1 MRDWQDEGMASTAS
15 AFWQRVVA
23 DGLRV
28 PEDRPLG
35 DMTAELTS
43 MLGST
48 NPELRDG
55 IALPTLTTWI
65 GRGVYDDLLSGL
77 GDGMVAGLAVG
88 IGESGT
94 DTVFRRSFSVL
105 ALAECIRRN
114 NQVDRLPADKILE
127 WGDRLAAWYIRER
140 DLRGYLPTKGW
151 AHTVAHGADAIAA
164 IAESPYLQKPELT
177 VLLDVL
183 ADRILLPVEQ
193 LFSSGEPDRIASAT
207 MAILR
212 RDLVPLTVLEPWI
225 ARLAQVAGS
234 PPHADADPFLTTGNP
249 EAFLRA
255 LYLKLSLA
263 PRQPACRSDL
273 LLNLVDTLKRT
284 NPYHFTDVAN

>member
-1 MRDWQDEGMASTAS
+1 MASTAS

-55 IALPTLTTWI
+55 IAYPTLATWI

-88 IGESGT
+88 LGENGT
-94 DTVFRRSFSVL
+94 DTVFRRAFSVL
-105 ALAECIRRN
+105 VLAECISRN
-114 NQVDRLPADKILE
+114 NEVDRLPADKILE
-127 WGDRLAAWYIRER
+127 WGDRLAAWYVREK
-140 DLRGYLPTKGW
+140 DLRGYLPAKGW

-164 IAESPYLQKPELT
+164 IAASPHLEKPELT
-177 VLLDVL
+177 VMLDVL
-183 ADRILLPVEQ
+183 ADRILLPVKQ
-193 LFSSGEPDRIASAT
+193 VFSSGEPDRLASAT

-225 ARLAQVAGS
+225 ARLAQVASS
-234 PPHADADPFLTTGNP
+234 PPLVDADPFLTTGNP
-249 EAFLRA
+249 ETFLRA
-255 LYLKLSLA
+255 LYLQLSLA
-263 PRQPACRSDL
+263 PRQPACRADL
-273 LLNLVDTLKRT
+273 LLNLVDSLKRT
-284 NPYHFTDVAN
+284 SPHYFTDVSN

>member
-1 MRDWQDEGMASTAS
+1 MASTAS

-28 PEDRPLG
+28 PEDRPLD
-35 DMTAELTS
+35 DMTAELAT

-48 NPELRDG
+48 SPELRDG
-55 IALPTLTTWI
+55 IAYPTLATWI

-88 IGESGT
+88 IGDSET

-105 ALAECIRRN
+105 ALAECIGRN
-114 NQVDRLPADKILE
+114 NEVDRLPADKVLE
-127 WGDRLAAWYIRER
+127 WGDRLAAWYVREA
-140 DLRGYLPTKGW
+140 DLRGYVQTKGW
-151 AHTVAHGADAIAA
+151 AHAVAHGADAIAA
-164 IAESPYLQKPELT
+164 LSRSPHLGVHELT
-177 VLLDVL
+177 VMLDVL

-193 LFSSGEPDRIASAT
+193 VFSCGEPDRLASAT
-207 MAILR
+207 MSVLR
-212 RDLVPLTVLEPWI
+212 RDLVPFSVLEPWI
-225 ARLAQVAGS
+225 GRLAHVAAS
-234 PPHADADPFLTTGNP
+234 PPHVDRDPFLTTGNP

-284 NPYHFTDVAN
+284 NPHSFTDASG

>member
-1 MRDWQDEGMASTAS
+1 VDWQDEGMASTAS

-55 IALPTLTTWI
+55 IAYPTLATWI

-88 IGESGT
+88 LGENGT
-94 DTVFRRSFSVL
+94 DTVFRRAFSVL
-105 ALAECIRRN
+105 VLAECISRN
-114 NQVDRLPADKILE
+114 NEVDRLPADKILE
-127 WGDRLAAWYIRER
+127 WGDRLAAWYVREK
-140 DLRGYLPTKGW
+140 DLRGYLPAKGW

-164 IAESPYLQKPELT
+164 IAASPHLGKPELT
-177 VLLDVL
+177 VMLDVL

-193 LFSSGEPDRIASAT
+193 VFSSGEPDRLASAT

-225 ARLAQVAGS
+225 ARLAQVASS
-234 PPHADADPFLTTGNP
+234 PPLVDADPFLTTGNP
-249 EAFLRA
+249 ETFLRA
-255 LYLKLSLA
+255 LYLQLSLA
-263 PRQPACRSDL
+263 PRQPACRADL
-273 LLNLVDTLKRT
+273 LLNLVDSLKRT
-284 NPYHFTDVAN
+284 SPHYFTDVSN